1 MQENEILKTMQLF
14 KIFSDHTRLRIIALL
29 VEGEYCVQEI
39 SETLDMSQSSI
50 SHQLKLLRDLNV
62 VIPRREGKHI
72 FYTLKDL
79 HIKEI
84 FEVGFAH
91 ANEC

>member
-1 MQENEILKTMQLF
+1 MHLF

-29 VEGEYCVQEI
+29 VEGEYCVQDI
-39 SETLDMSQSSI
+39 CETLNMSQSSI

-62 VIPRREGKHI
+62 VVTRREGKHI
-72 FYTLKDL
+72 FYALKDL

-84 FEVGFAH
+84 FKIGYAH

>member
-1 MQENEILKTMQLF
+1 
-14 KIFSDHTRLRIIALL
+14 
-29 VEGEYCVQEI
+29 
-39 SETLDMSQSSI
+39 MSQSSI

-62 VIPRREGKHI
+62 VKTRREGKNI
-72 FYTLKDL
+72 FYSLKDE

-84 FEVGFAH
+84 YLIGYAH